1 MKKGRGN
8 GVVRALGETRDEFD
22 AFWIDGPTGTNS
34 DDDEAHT
41 GGKIT
46 VLMAARV
53 RGNSQVSRKAR
64 AISVMSSNVCWAGGV
79 EGLDVNQEVGACPVV
94 ITEDD
99 IRGMANSSA
108 VALHHSIHHYR

>member
-1 MKKGRGN
+1 VKKGRGN

-46 VLMAARV
+46 ILLTARA
-53 RGNSQVSRKAR
+53 RGDSQVSRKAR
-64 AISVMSSNVCWAGGV
+64 AISVIGS
-79 EGLDVNQEVGACPVV
+79 DVFVWV
-94 ITEDD
+94 
-99 IRGMANSSA
+99 
-108 VALHHSIHHYR
+108 